1 MIARAISTVLAASLL
16 LALTWCT
23 SPRAAD
29 AQTSQKSGVVYV
41 CPMHPDV
48 RSDSPGTCPKCG
60 MALRAESTAEAKAA
74 ATTASAQ
81 KSTGSDLP
89 EKIPDTSVYD
99 QNGKR
104 LSFYTDLVKGKT
116 VAIEFI
122 FTTCTTIC
130 PPLTATLRKVQQ
142 QIGAR
147 VGRDIQLISITVDP
161 ASDSPERL
169 KQFADQFGAGPG
181 WSFITGNQNDI
192 DNLLKAL
199 GGYVDDR
206 TQHSPI
212 ILIGNDPAR
221 YWTRTYG
228 LAPPSKLVQLINDAA
243 AKPSAGRAAA
253 GDPGAAT
260 ITPAQAAAHYFPNQ
274 TLLTQDNKPVHFY
287 SDLMQGK
294 VVLINFMY
302 TTCTGICPSMTANLV
317 KVREYLGNHVGKDIN
332 IISITVDPTTDTP
345 EALKKY
351 AEGYKIQGSGWYFL
365 TGPEKDVDGV
375 LYKLGGYVEDKDDHS
390 TFIILGNPETG
401 QWLKMFAM
409 SRPNQIAEA
418 ILKMIPDSTAAP
430 ENQPGPSKQ

>member
-1 MIARAISTVLAASLL
+1 MIARAISTVLTGSLL
-16 LALTWCT
+16 IALTWFA
-23 SPRAAD
+23 SPGVAQ

-48 RSDSPGTCPKCG
+48 KSDSPGTCPKCG
-60 MALRAESTAEAKAA
+60 MALRAESPAAETA

-89 EKIPDTSVYD
+89 EKIPDTPVYD
-99 QNGKR
+99 QNGKK

-130 PPLTATLRKVQQ
+130 PPLTATLRKVQE
-142 QIGAR
+142 QIGPRA
-147 VGRDIQLISITVDP
+147 GRDIQLISITVDP
-161 ASDSPERL
+161 TNDSPERL

-181 WSFITGNQNDI
+181 WSFITGSQNDI

-212 ILIGNDPAR
+212 ILIGNDSAH

-228 LAPPSKLVQLINDAA
+228 LAPPEKLVQLIDDAA
-243 AKPSAGRAAA
+243 AKPAA
-253 GDPGAAT
+253 GNTAASDHAPAT

-274 TLLTQDNKPVHFY
+274 TLLTQDNKPVRFY

-317 KVREYLGNHVGKDIN
+317 KVRQYLGDRVGKDIN

-345 EALKKY
+345 EILKKY
-351 AEGYKIQGSGWYFL
+351 AEAYKVQEPGWYFL

-418 ILKMIPDSTAAP
+418 LLKMIPGGTGTA
-430 ENQPGPSKQ
+430 ENQPVPSRQ